1 MAHGFRMKL
10 PFGLLVAVAGGAV
23 MGCGGSQVAGPPGVP
38 VHWLSIEM
46 LRLHGT
52 ASPTLVHAQCGPAA
66 PAKPANVLELEEDT
80 RATILLAAPSGEP
93 ALPQAMLHLTHLDSK
108 RTWCVVSQPDGTPAT
123 LGGEFPGGK
132 YAVSVAEVSG
142 VPPRRYEVRVEKL

>member
-10 PFGLLVAVAGGAV
+10 PFGLLVAIAAV
-23 MGCGGSQVAGPPGVP
+23 GCGGGSQVAAPPGVP

-52 ASPTLVHAQCGPAA
+52 ASPTLARAQCGAAA

-80 RATILLAAPSGEP
+80 RATMLLAAPSGEP
-93 ALPQAMLHLTHLDSK
+93 ALPQAMLHLTHLETN
-108 RTWCVVSQPDGTPAT
+108 RTWCVVSQPDGTPAS

-142 VPPRRYEVRVEKL
+142 APPRRYEVRVEKL

>member
-1 MAHGFRMKL
+1 MAHAFRMKL
-10 PFGLLVAVAGGAV
+10 PFGVLVALAAV
-23 MGCGGSQVAGPPGVP
+23 GCAGSQVATPPGVP

-52 ASPTLVHAQCGPAA
+52 AAPAQTQAHCGPVA

-80 RATILLAAPSGEP
+80 RATMLLAAPSGEP
-93 ALPQAMLHLTHLDSK
+93 ALPPSMLHLTHLDSN
-108 RTWCVVSQPDGTPAT
+108 RTWCVVSQPDGTPAS

-132 YAVSVAEVSG
+132 YAVSVAQVSG
-142 VPPRRYEVRVEKL
+142 GPPRRYEVRVEKL